1 MMLETK
7 ILSKN
12 AQLAVVGL
20 GYVGLP
26 LALEFIRGGFKVHG
40 IDVDQEKV
48 QKIKD
53 GVSYVAD
60 VREDD
65 LRRAVESGRL
75 EVHSDYSVVSK
86 VDCVSICVPTPLRK
100 TKDPD
105 ISYIMAASHDIRQFI
120 HKERNLSTS

>member
-1 MMLETK
+1 MVSKGDENTMMLETK

-75 EVHSDYSVVSK
+75 EVHSDYGVRRPG
-86 VDCVSICVPTPLRK
+86 I
-100 TKDPD
+100 
-105 ISYIMAASHDIRQFI
+105 
-120 HKERNLSTS
+120 ER